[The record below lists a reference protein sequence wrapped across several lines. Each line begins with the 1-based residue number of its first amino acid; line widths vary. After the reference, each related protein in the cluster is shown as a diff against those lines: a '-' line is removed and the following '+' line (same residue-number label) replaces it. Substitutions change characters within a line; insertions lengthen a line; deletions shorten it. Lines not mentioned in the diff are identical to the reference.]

1 MKTKRILKAA
11 LAVVLLCLMAF
22 TMTACAKDVT
32 VTVNDAG
39 TTTEL
44 ETKTGLKISEILSE
58 AEITVGDKDETEPS
72 LDSEL
77 TEDVTEITIKR
88 YAKVTVVKG
97 DEEKTVELVGAK
109 VEDALKEAGFTLAE
123 GEEAD
128 AELTSYLKDGM
139 TINITKETK
148 VTVTVDGET
157 KKITTKAA
165 TVQALLDE
173 QGIKLGADDVI
184 SEKPETE
191 LKDAMKITIKR
202 VEYKEVTEKETIDYS
217 TEEEYS
223 SSMSKGTSEVTQ
235 SGVEGEKEVTYK
247 VKYVDGKEDSREKV
261 SEKVIKEAVNEI
273 ITYGTKEETAQSN
286 NSGSAATSSS
296 GSSGS
301 SAASSSAGGKTV
313 TSKVP
318 VYDCDG
324 SGHGYYEIYYSDG
337 SVEYEEF

>member
-11 LAVVLLCLMAF
+11 LAVALLCLMAF

-58 AEITVGDKDETEPS
+58 AAITVGEKDETEPS
-72 LDSEL
+72 LDTEL

-109 VEDALKEAGFTLAE
+109 VEDAIKEAGFTLAE
-123 GEEAD
+123 GEGAD

-157 KKITTKAA
+157 KEITTKAA

-191 LKDAMKITIKR
+191 LTDAMKITIKR

-261 SEKVIKEAVNEI
+261 SEKVTKEAVNEI
-273 ITYGTKEETAQSN
+273 ITYGTKEETVQSN
-286 NSGSAATSSS
+286 NNSSASSSSNSSGSAT
-296 GSSGS
+296 
-301 SAASSSAGGKTV
+301 SSSAGGKTV

-318 VYDCDG
+318 IYDCDG